1 MRPSDRINLWMFAAL
16 LTAALAALPLEH
28 ARAQTPGAPTVE
40 GFAFKIYRV
49 ESGLYPFVQAY
60 LRTFDQNQ
68 RPLLNLN
75 YSNIGLM
82 VMGRSYDPAK
92 QQYSIQPLAQRS
104 EAVRTVIVLDASKS
118 MAGKPFEAALR
129 ATARYVDS
137 KRPQDQVAIL
147 AIRDTPSGFS
157 IVSDFERDPATLG
170 HRLAD
175 VRADANKTRLYD
187 AIDGAMKLSAMAS
200 QETAKVA
207 TADYPASTAILVFSD
222 GQDDNSALSR
232 EELNARLSGLSVPIP
247 IYSVAYSKVSRD
259 HFKNLEALSKNT
271 LGVYFPVANDLER
284 MQQTVEEINR
294 ILLGDYVVT
303 FRAYAPVD
311 GEQHAFKLGIE
322 YPTGSGKMLYDSA
335 RFEALEPPPASAI
348 AEQIAALSQ
357 AIRPLPDQNPFLQK
371 GAASTA
377 AKP

>member
-1 MRPSDRINLWMFAAL
+1 MTRSNRVNLWVRGIV
-16 LTAALAALPLEH
+16 LTAVFVAMLCGD
-28 ARAQTPGAPTVE
+28 ARAQTAGAPTVE

-49 ESGLYPFVQAY
+49 ESGLYPFVQTY

-75 YSNIGLM
+75 YANVGLM

-92 QQYSIQPLAQRS
+92 QQYSIQPLSQRP

-137 KRPQDQVAIL
+137 KRPQDQIAIL
-147 AIRDTPSGFS
+147 AIRDTASGYS
-157 IVSDFERDPATLG
+157 VVSDFERDPATLG
-170 HRLAD
+170 RRLAD
-175 VRADANKTRLYD
+175 VRADANKTRLFD
-187 AIDGAMKLSAMAS
+187 AIDGAMKMSAMAT
-200 QETAKVA
+200 QETGKVA

-232 EELNARLSGLSVPIP
+232 EELNGRLSTLSVPIP
-247 IYSVAYSKVSRD
+247 IYSVAYSRVSRD
-259 HFKNLEALSKNT
+259 YFKNLEALSKNS
-271 LGVYFPVANDLER
+271 LGVYFPVANDLDR
-284 MQQTVEEINR
+284 MQQIVEDVNR

-335 RFEALEPPPASAI
+335 RFEALEPPPASVI
-348 AEQIAALSQ
+348 TDQIAALSQ

-371 GAASTA
+371 GSASTEK
-377 AKP
+377 KP